1 MASTSNVNNA
11 VTQYLNSLVY
21 HDHLVGRTNSPPK
34 LVSLADYWA
43 WRGRFEDYIQ
53 REDLNMWIM
62 LTEGYEWPTLTVNG
76 VTTTYKMGEL
86 KGEEKT
92 SYAVEVK
99 ALSTLR
105 MCIPQEL
112 VHLFPKQE
120 YKTSKQLF
128 DAIEAHCEGDP
139 LLKQNRI
146 KMLKKQFDCFNATKN
161 EQVEDLIIR
170 YQHLL
175 AELAYFDLKY
185 SPTEVVD
192 KFLDGLPKAYK
203 EFRHGL
209 QERADYASL
218 RIDGVISI
226 LRNREMKDKAKDL
239 QDNFTQDPG
248 LYHATMKNPTADSN
262 AFFSGIGTSG
272 KGETSGSHLNGDDFT
287 GFIPADTSNKSRKAT
302 DGTKTEYVKFGNV
315 TSSSAG

>member
-1 MASTSNVNNA
+1 MASTSGVNSA
-11 VTQYLNSLVY
+11 AAQFINSLVY

-34 LVSLADYWA
+34 LLSLADFWA

-146 KMLKKQFDCFNATKN
+146 KMLKKT
-161 EQVEDLIIR
+161 IR
-170 YQHLL
+170 LL
-175 AELAYFDLKY
+175 
-185 SPTEVVD
+185 
-192 KFLDGLPKAYK
+192 
-203 EFRHGL
+203 
-209 QERADYASL
+209 
-218 RIDGVISI
+218 
-226 LRNREMKDKAKDL
+226 
-239 QDNFTQDPG
+239 
-248 LYHATMKNPTADSN
+248 
-262 AFFSGIGTSG
+262 
-272 KGETSGSHLNGDDFT
+272 
-287 GFIPADTSNKSRKAT
+287 
-302 DGTKTEYVKFGNV
+302 
-315 TSSSAG
+315 